1 MKKNKINVVYI
12 FVFTIITMF
21 FFNCKN
27 KSIQVKIENQE
38 PWYDP
43 INNKETLFSIKLFT
57 TLSFK
62 NDKETAFTLER
73 KDYNNFFI
81 IFRKD
86 TFALVPEINYAK
98 KVVEKGDSISIV
110 YFTDLYHKEKDFDNP
125 AFLKEIENCPIKQY
139 NNQEKIENSS
149 EYEIQSSISLWNA
162 PPTPNTID

>member
-1 MKKNKINVVYI
+1 MKKNKIKIVYI
-12 FVFTIITMF
+12 FAFTIITLL

-38 PWYDP
+38 PWYDS
-43 INNKETLFSIKLFT
+43 INKKDSLFTIKLFT

-62 NDKETAFTLER
+62 NSNSKDIIIER

-98 KVVEKGDSISIV
+98 KIVKKGDSISIV
-110 YFTDLYHKEKDFDNP
+110 YLTDLYHKEKDFDNP

-139 NNQEKIENSS
+139 NNQEKIKKSS
-149 EYEIQSSISLWNA
+149 EYKIQSSISLWNA
-162 PPTPNTID
+162 PPSPKTID